1 MVAIFVV
8 LTILVCVSIDAIIQ
22 KRKTPQTE
30 NQAGT
35 HVMPQQARL
44 HTGHTWANITAPNQ
58 IDIGIDNFISQALG
72 PIDRLILRPAG
83 TVLVQGEPMLEIERG
98 SRMLQLCAPVSGAIE
113 KNNPQFWNQQRFEQ
127 ENHSASEN
135 WIYTIRPT
143 NLLAEWPK
151 LLTAQSARSWL
162 ASEWKR
168 LAQWLTSGYTFRTEL
183 ALQDG
188 GLPAPGILQHLNH
201 QEWQAFQKAFL
212 DTPKGGDFS

>member
-8 LTILVCVSIDAIIQ
+8 LTILVCVSIDALIQ
-22 KRKTPQTE
+22 KRKTTQTE
-30 NQAGT
+30 NQTVT

-58 IDIGIDNFISQALG
+58 IDIGIDDFISQALG

-83 TVLVQGEPMLEIERG
+83 TLLVQGEPMLEIERG
-98 SRMLQLCAPVSGAIE
+98 SRMLQLRAPISGTVE
-113 KNNPQFWNQQRFEQ
+113 KNNPKFWNQQRF
-127 ENHSASEN
+127 SKDTSSEN
-135 WIYTIRPT
+135 WIYTLHPT
-143 NLLAEWPK
+143 NLLTEWPK
-151 LLTAQSARSWL
+151 LLMAQSARNWL
-162 ASEWKR
+162 ESEWKR
-168 LAQWLTSGYTFRTEL
+168 LALWLTNGYTFRAEH

-212 DTPKGGDFS
+212 DTPKGGDLS